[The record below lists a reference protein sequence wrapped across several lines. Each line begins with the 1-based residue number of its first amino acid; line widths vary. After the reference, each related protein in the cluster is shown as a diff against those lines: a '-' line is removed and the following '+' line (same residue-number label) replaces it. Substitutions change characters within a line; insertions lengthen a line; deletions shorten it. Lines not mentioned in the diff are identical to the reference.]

1 MIYATE
7 KLQPR
12 KKHKTDGVIGHGHWL
27 NMTLSQSVLELHVQA
42 CIFNSWS
49 KMGG

>member
-1 MIYATE
+1 MQVETAA
-7 KLQPR
+7 Q
-12 KKHKTDGVIGHGHWL
+12 KKKTDGVIGHGHWL
-27 NMTLSQSVLELHVQA
+27 HMTLRHSVLELQVQA